1 MKHMNLDDAMYIHHM
16 IPHHQVAVD
25 MSKVLL
31 KNSTND
37 FMIYFANRI
46 IINQQEEII
55 LLNDMLNK
63 KNYVYKSDLI
73 I

>member
-1 MKHMNLDDAMYIHHM
+1 MKHMYIHHM